1 MKNLKF
7 NFEEGKQRVIDM
19 LKNHISD
26 FERDMMC
33 DVKIVIDRA
42 EPWFENKTDV
52 LEEVEEII
60 ETARMNRNYAKKA
73 IVKVQNTNSIIG
85 ILAAMENTVYE
96 EMEETVLNE
105 LFGLKSIT
113 IG

>member
-1 MKNLKF
+1 MKNLEF

-19 LKNHISD
+19 LENHISD
-26 FERDMMC
+26 FERDMMH
-33 DVKIVIDRA
+33 DVKITIDRA
-42 EPWFENKTDV
+42 KVDV

-60 ETARMNRNYAKKA
+60 ETARMNRNYAEKA
-73 IVKVQNTNSIIG
+73 IVKVQNANSIIK

-113 IG
+113 VW